1 MEAVFCGKII
11 KCHLWLPEG
20 KNDDVV
26 AEDEKGN
33 GVVMF
38 YVIEA
43 SLRVYLFAFVR
54 PSVLSLVS

>member
-1 MEAVFCGKII
+1 MGDFPTNATYGC
-11 KCHLWLPEG
+11 PEG

-38 YVIEA
+38 YVVEA
-43 SLRVYLFAFVR
+43 SLSVYLFAFVR
-54 PSVLSLVS
+54 PSVLILVS

>member
-26 AEDEKGN
+26 VEDEKGN
-33 GVVMF
+33 GVAMF
-38 YVIEA
+38 YVVEA
-43 SLRVYLFAFVR
+43 SLSVYLFAFVR
-54 PSVLSLVS
+54 PSVLILVS